1 MSVKL
6 SPLSGAGWQF
16 FDNNGVPL
24 AGGLL
29 YVYDAGSTTP
39 ADTYTSAAEDT
50 LNTNPIQLDAAG
62 RIAEE
67 VWLPTGQAYK
77 FVLTDASDVQIGEWD
92 DISGINDVTTAPI
105 AAGEGQY
112 LRGNGSIL
120 VLATIQ
126 AADVPT
132 LNQDTT
138 GNAATA
144 TFADAA
150 TDATNALNTPNIT
163 GKPGTTKTL
172 SSSAAAGGED
182 GDIWYQY

>member
-1 MSVKL
+1 MTVKL

-16 FDNNGVPL
+16 FDENGVPL

-29 YVYDAGSTTP
+29 YVYEAGSTTP

-50 LNTNPIQLDAAG
+50 FNTNPIELDAAG
-62 RIAEE
+62 RVPNE
-67 VWLPTGQAYK
+67 VWLPTGAAYK
-77 FVLTDASDVQIGEWD
+77 FALADANDVPIGEWD
-92 DISGINDVTTAPI
+92 DISGINDVTVGNI
-105 AAGEGQY
+105 AAGDGQY

-126 AADVPT
+126 AGDVPT

-144 TFADAA
+144 TLADAA
-150 TDATNALNTPNIT
+150 TDAVNALNTPNIT
-163 GKPGTTKTL
+163 GKLGTTKTL
-172 SSSAAAGGED
+172 SSSAATGGED